1 MSTFTDQPYAPETIT
16 ESRLSKSS
24 LSSLIVSIISIV
36 CCPIGSV
43 VGFLALL
50 LGIVGLMRTSAVGVH
65 GRGLAITGIVLGLIG
80 MVIGTGLVIG
90 FTQAVGM
97 FVEPAEESIVTLDAG
112 DTQAFRATLS
122 ASLDQNITDEQ
133 ISAFAQSLRD
143 DYGALVTAPSSVW
156 EYIGLAAQ
164 GGPDMQSGQSQGW
177 IPVAAEFD
185 GGIVVFLFEP
195 PANPSGMGLQ
205 FDDIGY
211 IRQDGAI
218 LWLSEVEP

>member
-1 MSTFTDQPYAPETIT
+1 MSTFTDQPYAPETMA

-24 LSSLIVSIISIV
+24 LTSMIVSIFSIV

-43 VGFLALL
+43 VGFLGLL

-90 FTQAVGM
+90 FSQGVGM
-97 FVEPAEESIVTLDAG
+97 FVEPAEESIVTLDSG

-122 ASLDQNITDEQ
+122 SSLDQNVSDEQ
-133 ISAFAQSLRD
+133 ISAFAATLRED
-143 DYGALVTAPSSVW
+143 FGALVNAPSSVW
-156 EYIGLAAQ
+156 EYIGLAAK
-164 GGPDMQSGQSQGW
+164 GGPDMQSGQGQGW

-185 GGIVVFLFEP
+185 GGVVVFLFEP

-211 IRQDGAI
+211 IRKDGTI
-218 LWLSEVEP
+218 LWLSETEP